1 MTDARFRAA
10 ARAYVVYGLVYL
22 VGGLYLVYHGVGVM
36 GAPTGAATTRT
47 MVRWGLIGLIPLVVV
62 PWLLARRWSWLG
74 GWASRRTFAWLLAA
88 LLAVRA
94 LKVGETVLRSSAG
107 VAAPWGGEIT
117 FRAGGLVFL
126 AVTLTALAF
135 VVRAALS
142 RDRGRSTSS
151 DRG

>member
-1 MTDARFRAA
+1 MIDARFRAA

-22 VGGLYLVYHGVGVM
+22 VGGLYLVAHGVGVM
-36 GAPTGAATTRT
+36 GAATPGATTRS
-47 MVRWGLIGLIPLVVV
+47 MLRWGLIGLIPLVIV

-74 GWASRRTFAWLLAA
+74 GWLSRRTFAWVLAA

-94 LKVGETVLRSSAG
+94 VKVGEAAWRSTAS

-117 FRAGGLVFL
+117 FRVGAVVFL
-126 AVTLTALAF
+126 AVTLTALGF

-142 RDRGRSTSS
+142 GRGGER
-151 DRG
+151 

>member
-22 VGGLYLVYHGVGVM
+22 VGGLYLISQGVGVM
-36 GAPTGAATTRT
+36 GASTGAATTRT
-47 MVRWGLIGLIPLVVV
+47 MLRWGLIGLIPLVAV
-62 PWLLARRWSWLG
+62 PWLLAHRWSWLG
-74 GWASRRTFAWLLAA
+74 GWLSRRAFAWVLAV

-94 LKVGETVLRSSAG
+94 VKVAEAVWRSTAA

-117 FRAGGLVFL
+117 FRVGAIVFL
-126 AVTLTALAF
+126 VVTLTAFGF

-142 RDRGRSTSS
+142 GGTER
-151 DRG
+151 

>member
-22 VGGLYLVYHGVGVM
+22 VGGLYLLAHGVGVM
-36 GAPTGAATTRT
+36 GASTPGATTRS
-47 MVRWGLIGLIPLVVV
+47 MLRWGFIGLIPLVIV

-74 GWASRRTFAWLLAA
+74 GWLSRRTFAWVLAA

-94 LKVGETVLRSSAG
+94 VKVGEAAWRSTAA

-117 FRAGGLVFL
+117 FRVGAVVFL
-126 AVTLTALAF
+126 AVTLTALGF

-142 RDRGRSTSS
+142 GRGGQR
-151 DRG
+151 